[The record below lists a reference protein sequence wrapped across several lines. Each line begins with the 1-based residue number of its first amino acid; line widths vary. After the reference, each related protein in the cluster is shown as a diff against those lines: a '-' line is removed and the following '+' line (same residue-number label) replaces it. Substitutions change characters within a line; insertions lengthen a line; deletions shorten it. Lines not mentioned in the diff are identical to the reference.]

1 MAPLNETLRQRVQG
15 HPHVRLNTSG
25 LSFPE
30 SSPFNNSDLEGFVL
44 LDDINSTAGFDERA
58 VREVETGLWVLVTL
72 SALFLS
78 LRLYCKRKNP
88 TSKLRWEDAVLAA
101 SWMMLILN
109 AALATLLIHMGLG
122 SPDFALTP
130 DNIEDVVLLGL
141 SSLTTGIVAQAWS
154 KTSFAMTLLRMTEGW
169 WHNVVLISI
178 VTVNVFFGVSAA
190 LFWVGCDPIEKKW
203 RPLMPGKCDDGAL
216 SRAATFG
223 VIVSV
228 YSGLVDILLAI
239 LPWPILLKWTK
250 KTSSDQHLCKREKIG
265 VAIAMSIGIFAGITA
280 FVKARYMTSFYNIS
294 IDLGD
299 DVGRLTTW
307 SAAETAVTIMATSI
321 PVLRVLVRDVANK
334 EGRRLAS
341 TLASSRLAYHPKRT
355 SSFVSQKRPL
365 TSPPSPT
372 PTTPSTPRPRSLV
385 ETHDDVLVPRV
396 AAPSPTVKHFSRP
409 LPLLPYQKEDRSRVR
424 REGWYVL
431 RENVGGGAGSNRG
444 QSADG
449 AVGLVGRALSGEDPQ
464 RSSRGVGSR
473 RERASEGHNIG
484 AVEKRRFP
492 SL

>member
-1 MAPLNETLRQRVQG
+1 MAPFNETLRQRVQG
-15 HPHVRLNTSG
+15 HPHMRLNTSG
-25 LSFPE
+25 LSIPE
-30 SSPFNNSDLEGFVL
+30 SSPYSDTDLEGFVL
-44 LDDINSTAGFDERA
+44 LDDINSTAGLDDRA
-58 VREVETGLWVLVTL
+58 AREVETGLWVLVAV

-101 SWMMLILN
+101 SWMMLMLN

-130 DNIEDVVLLGL
+130 DNVEDVALLGL
-141 SSLTTGIVAQAWS
+141 SSLTAGIVAQAWS
-154 KTSFAMTLLRMTEGW
+154 KTSFAMTLLRMTDGW
-169 WHNVVLISI
+169 WHHVVLISI
-178 VTVNVFFGVSAA
+178 VTVNVLFGVSAT
-190 LFWVGCDPIEKKW
+190 LFWVGCDPIEKRWK
-203 RPLMPGKCDDGAL
+203 PLIPGKCQHGAL

-223 VIVSV
+223 VVVSV
-228 YSGLVDILLAI
+228 YSGLVDILLSI

-280 FVKARYMTSFYNIS
+280 FVKARYMTSFYNPS

-299 DVGRLTTW
+299 DIGRLTSW
-307 SAAETAVTIMATSI
+307 AAAETAVTIMASSI

-341 TLASSRLAYHPKRT
+341 TLASSRLAHYPKRT
-355 SSFVSQKRPL
+355 SSMVSQKRPL
-365 TSPPSPT
+365 TSPSTPT
-372 PTTPSTPRPRSLV
+372 PLV

-396 AAPSPTVKHFSRP
+396 AAQSPTVKHFSRP
-409 LPLLPYQKEDRSRVR
+409 LPPLPYQMEDRSRSR

-431 RENVGGGAGSNRG
+431 RDNVGGSSRG
-444 QSADG
+444 LSADG
-449 AVGLVGRALSGEDPQ
+449 VGGLVGRAGSLQ
-464 RSSRGVGSR
+464 NRRRSSRVIEGR
-473 RERASEGHNIG
+473 RECASEGG
-484 AVEKRRFP
+484 DFGPRRSDGFR
-492 SL
+492 L